1 METFI
6 PISNENGKMP
16 IIRQLM
22 LVMVTMRI
30 TKMMNNNN
38 GEVVMEGKRNHPTF
52 Y

>member
-22 LVMVTMRI
+22 LVMATMRI
-30 TKMMNNNN
+30 TKMNNNN
-38 GEVVMEGKRNHPTF
+38 KRSRDRRKEEPSDPK
-52 Y
+52 